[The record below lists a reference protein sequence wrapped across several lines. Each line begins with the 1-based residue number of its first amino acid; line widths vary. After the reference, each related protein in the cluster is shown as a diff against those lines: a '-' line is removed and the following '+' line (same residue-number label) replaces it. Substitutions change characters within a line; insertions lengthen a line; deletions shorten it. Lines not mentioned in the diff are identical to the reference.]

1 MTRTGKVGV
10 GFIGA
15 GMISE
20 QYLTN
25 LTRFPDVEVV
35 RIGDIDTDR
44 AAASAAKWGVAA
56 SGTGDDVLADP
67 DVEIV
72 VNLTLPAT
80 HVEVSTAALRA
91 GKHVWSE
98 KPIGVDRESAAGL
111 VALAESLGLGLGI
124 APDTVL
130 GSGWQTAKRA
140 IEAGAIGTP
149 LTAVTSFQWQGPDVF
164 HPNASFLYAKGAGP
178 LFDMGPYYFTALVHL
193 LGPIASVV
201 ATGSRSRDTRQLV
214 VGPNAGQEFPVEVPT
229 HLSVL
234 TSFEQGGNAQSLLSF
249 DTPLF
254 RHGVFEVNGTEG
266 TIVLPDPNTFGGGT
280 RSASHDRWVQMS
292 RSRSSR
298 SGRPSST
305 RSPPRA
311 AASACSTWRGRSVA
325 EARTSRRARSGTTSS
340 TRWSRWR
347 SPSSAVR
354 SSTSSRPSL
363 RSRPCRRTSTPSLPR
378 STRWPP
384 GSDDRG
390 GPRRRFLHDAPA
402 ACRPCRWG
410 EALLTSAARGT

>member
-1 MTRTGKVGV
+1 MTRTGRVGI

-25 LTRFPDVEVV
+25 LTTFPDVEVV
-35 RIGDIDTDR
+35 RIGDIDTER
-44 AAASAAKWGVAA
+44 AAASAAKWGIPA
-56 SGTGDDVLADP
+56 SGTGDEVLTDP

-111 VALAESLGLGLGI
+111 VALADELGLRLGI

-130 GSGWQTAKRA
+130 GTGWQTAKRA

-193 LGPIASVV
+193 LGPVASVV

-266 TIVLPDPNTFGGGT
+266 TIVLPDPNTFGGGHPIRIARPLGT
-280 RSASHDRWVQMS
+280 DVSFPIEQEWETLSDEEPTVGRGLGVLDMARAIRGGGAHIATGEVGYHVLDTMVAVEESVARRAFVEVASTVAPIASLPEDFD
-292 RSRSSR
+292 
-298 SGRPSST
+298 PL
-305 RSPPRA
+305 A
-311 AASACSTWRGRSVA
+311 ATLEGASATV
-325 EARTSRRARSGTTSS
+325 
-340 TRWSRWR
+340 
-347 SPSSAVR
+347 
-354 SSTSSRPSL
+354 
-363 RSRPCRRTSTPSLPR
+363 
-378 STRWPP
+378 
-384 GSDDRG
+384 
-390 GPRRRFLHDAPA
+390 
-402 ACRPCRWG
+402 
-410 EALLTSAARGT
+410 

>member
-1 MTRTGKVGV
+1 MTRTGRVGV

-25 LTRFPDVEVV
+25 LTTFPDVEVV
-35 RIGDIDTDR
+35 RIGDIDTER
-44 AAASAAKWGVAA
+44 AAASAAKWGIPA
-56 SGTGDDVLADP
+56 SGTGDEVLTDP

-111 VALAESLGLGLGI
+111 VALADELGLRLGI

-130 GSGWQTAKRA
+130 GTGWQTAKRA

-193 LGPIASVV
+193 LGPVASVV

-266 TIVLPDPNTFGGGT
+266 TIVLPDPNTFGGGHPIRIARPLGT
-280 RSASHDRWVQMS
+280 DVSFPIEQEWETLSDEEPTVGRGLGVLDMARAIRGGGPHIATGEVGYHVLDTMVAVEESVARRAFVEVASTVAPIASLPEDFD
-292 RSRSSR
+292 
-298 SGRPSST
+298 PL
-305 RSPPRA
+305 A
-311 AASACSTWRGRSVA
+311 ATLEGASATV
-325 EARTSRRARSGTTSS
+325 
-340 TRWSRWR
+340 
-347 SPSSAVR
+347 
-354 SSTSSRPSL
+354 
-363 RSRPCRRTSTPSLPR
+363 
-378 STRWPP
+378 
-384 GSDDRG
+384 
-390 GPRRRFLHDAPA
+390 
-402 ACRPCRWG
+402 
-410 EALLTSAARGT
+410 

>member
-1 MTRTGKVGV
+1 MTRTGRVGV

-25 LTRFPDVEVV
+25 LTTFPDVEVV
-35 RIGDIDTDR
+35 RIGDIDTAR
-44 AAASAAKWGVAA
+44 AAESAAKWGVPA
-56 SGTGDDVLADP
+56 SGTGEDVLADP

-111 VALAESLGLGLGI
+111 VALADELGLRLGI

-130 GSGWQTAKRA
+130 GTGWQTAKRA
-140 IEAGAIGTP
+140 IEAGVIGTP
-149 LTAVTSFQWQGPDVF
+149 LTAVTSMQWQGPDVF

-178 LFDMGPYYFTALVHL
+178 LFDIGPYYFTALVHL
-193 LGPIASVV
+193 LGPVESVV
-201 ATGSRSRDTRQLV
+201 ATGSRSRETRQLV

-229 HLSVL
+229 HVSVL

-266 TIVLPDPNTFGGGT
+266 TIVLPDPNTFGGGHPIRIARPLGKDVST
-280 RSASHDRWVQMS
+280 S

-298 SGRPSST
+298 TGRRSPT
-305 RSPPRA
+305 RSRRSV
-311 AASACSTWRGRSVA
+311 AASACSTWPARSAVA
-325 EARTSRRARSGTTSS
+325 ARTSPPARSGTTSS
-340 TRWSRWR
+340 TRWSPSRSR
-347 SPSSAVR
+347 SPAAR
-354 SSTSSRPSL
+354 SSRSRRPSR
-363 RSRPCRRTSTPSLPR
+363 RSRRCPR
-378 STRWPP
+378 ASTRSPRPWKARPP
-384 GSDDRG
+384 R
-390 GPRRRFLHDAPA
+390 
-402 ACRPCRWG
+402 CR
-410 EALLTSAARGT
+410 

>member
-1 MTRTGKVGV
+1 MTRTGRVGV

-25 LTRFPDVEVV
+25 LTTFPDVEVV
-35 RIGDIDTDR
+35 RIGDIDTAR
-44 AAASAAKWGVAA
+44 AAESAAKWGVPA
-56 SGTGDDVLADP
+56 SGTGEDVLADP

-111 VALAESLGLGLGI
+111 VALADELGLRLGI

-130 GSGWQTAKRA
+130 GTGWQTAKRA
-140 IEAGAIGTP
+140 IEAGVIGTP
-149 LTAVTSFQWQGPDVF
+149 LTAVTSMQWQGPDVF

-178 LFDMGPYYFTALVHL
+178 LFDIGPYYFTALVHL
-193 LGPIASVV
+193 LGPVESVV
-201 ATGSRSRDTRQLV
+201 ATGSRSRETRQLV

-229 HLSVL
+229 HVSVL

-266 TIVLPDPNTFGGGT
+266 TIVLPDPNTFGGGHPIRIARPLGT
-280 RSASHDRWVQMS
+280 DVSFPFEQDWETLSDEEPTVGRGLGVLDMARAIRGGGSH
-292 RSRSSR
+292 
-298 SGRPSST
+298 
-305 RSPPRA
+305 
-311 AASACSTWRGRSVA
+311 VA
-325 EARTSRRARSGTTSS
+325 TGEVGYHVLDTMVAVEESIARRAFVPVAS
-340 TRWSRWR
+340 TVA
-347 SPSSAVR
+347 PIA
-354 SSTSSRPSL
+354 
-363 RSRPCRRTSTPSLPR
+363 SLPEDFD
-378 STRWPP
+378 P
-384 GSDDRG
+384 
-390 GPRRRFLHDAPA
+390 LA
-402 ACRPCRWG
+402 ATLEG
-410 EALLTSAARGT
+410 ASVSA

>member
-35 RIGDIDTDR
+35 RIGDIDTER

-56 SGTGDDVLADP
+56 SGDGASVLEDP

-98 KPIGVDRESAAGL
+98 KPIGVDRGSAAGL
-111 VALAESLGLGLGI
+111 VALAESLGLRLGI

-164 HPNASFLYAKGAGP
+164 HPNASFLYAEGAGP

-201 ATGSRSRDTRQLV
+201 ATGSKSRDTRQLV

-234 TSFEQGGNAQSLLSF
+234 TSFEQGGTAQSLLSF

-266 TIVLPDPNTFGGGT
+266 TIVLPDPNTFGGGHSIRIARPLGADVSFPVEQEWET
-280 RSASHDRWVQMS
+280 VLDEEPTA
-292 RSRSSR
+292 
-298 SGRPSST
+298 GRGLGVLDMA
-305 RSPPRA
+305 RA
-311 AASACSTWRGRSVA
+311 IRGGGAHVATGEVGYHVLDTMVAVEESV
-325 EARTSRRARSGTTSS
+325 ERRAFVDVES
-340 TRWSRWR
+340 TVA
-347 SPSSAVR
+347 PIA
-354 SSTSSRPSL
+354 
-363 RSRPCRRTSTPSLPR
+363 SLPEDFD
-378 STRWPP
+378 P
-384 GSDDRG
+384 
-390 GPRRRFLHDAPA
+390 FA
-402 ACRPCRWG
+402 AT
-410 EALLTSAARGT
+410 LDTVAAGV

>member
-1 MTRTGKVGV
+1 MTRTGRVGV

-25 LTRFPDVEVV
+25 LTTFPDVEVV
-35 RIGDIDTDR
+35 RIGDIDTAR
-44 AAASAAKWGVAA
+44 AAESAAKWGVPA
-56 SGTGDDVLADP
+56 SGSGEDVLADP

-111 VALAESLGLGLGI
+111 VALADELGLRLGI

-130 GSGWQTAKRA
+130 GTGWQTAKRA
-140 IEAGAIGTP
+140 IEAGVIGTP
-149 LTAVTSFQWQGPDVF
+149 LTAVTSMQWQGPDVF

-178 LFDMGPYYFTALVHL
+178 LFDIGPYYFTALVHL
-193 LGPIASVV
+193 LGPVESVV
-201 ATGSRSRDTRQLV
+201 ATGSRSRETRQLV

-229 HLSVL
+229 HVSVL
-234 TSFEQGGNAQSLLSF
+234 TSFERGGNAQSLLSF

-266 TIVLPDPNTFGGGT
+266 TIVLPDPNTFGGGHPIRIARPLGKDVSFPFEQDWET
-280 RSASHDRWVQMS
+280 LSDEEPTVGRGLGVLDMARAIRGGGSH
-292 RSRSSR
+292 
-298 SGRPSST
+298 
-305 RSPPRA
+305 
-311 AASACSTWRGRSVA
+311 VA
-325 EARTSRRARSGTTSS
+325 TGEVGYHVLDTMVAVEESIARRAFVPVAS
-340 TRWSRWR
+340 TVA
-347 SPSSAVR
+347 PIA
-354 SSTSSRPSL
+354 
-363 RSRPCRRTSTPSLPR
+363 SLPEDFDPLAA
-378 STRWPP
+378 TLE
-384 GSDDRG
+384 G
-390 GPRRRFLHDAPA
+390 APA
-402 ACRPCRWG
+402 
-410 EALLTSAARGT
+410 SV

>member
-1 MTRTGKVGV
+1 MTRTGRVGV

-25 LTRFPDVEVV
+25 LTTFPDVEVV
-35 RIGDIDTDR
+35 RIGDIDTER
-44 AAASAAKWGVAA
+44 AAASAAKWGIPA
-56 SGTGDDVLADP
+56 SGTGDEVLTDP

-111 VALAESLGLGLGI
+111 VALADELGLRLGI

-130 GSGWQTAKRA
+130 GTGWQTAKRA

-193 LGPIASVV
+193 LGPVASVV
-201 ATGSRSRDTRQLV
+201 ATGSRSRETRQLV

-266 TIVLPDPNTFGGGT
+266 TIVLPDPNTFGGGHPIRIARPLGT
-280 RSASHDRWVQMS
+280 DVSFPIEQAWETLSDEEPTVGRGLGVLDMARAIRGGGAHVATGEVGYHVLDTMVAVEESVARRAFVEVASTVAPIASLPEDFD
-292 RSRSSR
+292 
-298 SGRPSST
+298 PL
-305 RSPPRA
+305 A
-311 AASACSTWRGRSVA
+311 ATLEGASATV
-325 EARTSRRARSGTTSS
+325 
-340 TRWSRWR
+340 
-347 SPSSAVR
+347 
-354 SSTSSRPSL
+354 
-363 RSRPCRRTSTPSLPR
+363 
-378 STRWPP
+378 
-384 GSDDRG
+384 
-390 GPRRRFLHDAPA
+390 
-402 ACRPCRWG
+402 
-410 EALLTSAARGT
+410 

>member
-1 MTRTGKVGV
+1 MTRTGRVGV

-25 LTRFPDVEVV
+25 ITTFPDVEVV
-35 RIGDIDTDR
+35 RIGDIDTER
-44 AAASAAKWGVAA
+44 AAASAAKWGIPA
-56 SGTGDDVLADP
+56 SGTGDEVLTDP

-111 VALAESLGLGLGI
+111 VALADELGLRLGI

-130 GSGWQTAKRA
+130 GTGWQTAKRA

-193 LGPIASVV
+193 LGPVASVV
-201 ATGSRSRDTRQLV
+201 ATGSRSRETRQLV

-234 TSFEQGGNAQSLLSF
+234 TSFEQGGSAQSLLSF

-266 TIVLPDPNTFGGGT
+266 TIVLPDPNTFGGGHPIRIARPLGT
-280 RSASHDRWVQMS
+280 DVSFPIEQAWETLSDEEPTVGRGLGVLDMARAIRGGGAHVATGEVGYHVLDTMVAVEESVARRAFVEVASTVAPIASLPEDFD
-292 RSRSSR
+292 
-298 SGRPSST
+298 PL
-305 RSPPRA
+305 A
-311 AASACSTWRGRSVA
+311 ATLEGASATV
-325 EARTSRRARSGTTSS
+325 
-340 TRWSRWR
+340 
-347 SPSSAVR
+347 
-354 SSTSSRPSL
+354 
-363 RSRPCRRTSTPSLPR
+363 
-378 STRWPP
+378 
-384 GSDDRG
+384 
-390 GPRRRFLHDAPA
+390 
-402 ACRPCRWG
+402 
-410 EALLTSAARGT
+410 

>member
-1 MTRTGKVGV
+1 MTRTGRVGI

-25 LTRFPDVEVV
+25 LTTFPDVEVV
-35 RIGDIDTDR
+35 RIGDIDTER
-44 AAASAAKWGVAA
+44 AAASAAKWGIPA
-56 SGTGDDVLADP
+56 SGTGDEVLTDP

-111 VALAESLGLGLGI
+111 VALAAELGLRLGI

-130 GSGWQTAKRA
+130 GTGWQTAKRA

-193 LGPIASVV
+193 LGPVASVV

-214 VGPNAGQEFPVEVPT
+214 VGPNAGQDFPVEVPT

-266 TIVLPDPNTFGGGT
+266 TIVLPDPNTFGGGHPIRIARPLGT
-280 RSASHDRWVQMS
+280 DVSFPFEQEWETLSDEEPTVGRGLGVLDMARAIRGGGAHIATGEVGYHVLDTMVAVEESVERRAFVDVASTVAPIASLPEDFD
-292 RSRSSR
+292 
-298 SGRPSST
+298 PL
-305 RSPPRA
+305 A
-311 AASACSTWRGRSVA
+311 ATLEGASATV
-325 EARTSRRARSGTTSS
+325 
-340 TRWSRWR
+340 
-347 SPSSAVR
+347 
-354 SSTSSRPSL
+354 
-363 RSRPCRRTSTPSLPR
+363 
-378 STRWPP
+378 
-384 GSDDRG
+384 
-390 GPRRRFLHDAPA
+390 
-402 ACRPCRWG
+402 
-410 EALLTSAARGT
+410 

>member
-1 MTRTGKVGV
+1 MTRTGRVGI

-25 LTRFPDVEVV
+25 LTTFPDVEVV
-35 RIGDIDTDR
+35 RIGDIDTER
-44 AAASAAKWGVAA
+44 AAASAAKWGIPA
-56 SGTGDDVLADP
+56 SGTGDEVLTDP

-111 VALAESLGLGLGI
+111 VALADELGLRLGI

-130 GSGWQTAKRA
+130 GTGWQTAKRA

-193 LGPIASVV
+193 LGPVASVV

-266 TIVLPDPNTFGGGT
+266 TIVLPDPNTFGGGHPIRIARPLGT
-280 RSASHDRWVQMS
+280 DVSFPIEQEWETLSDEEPTVGRGLGVLDMARAIRGGGPHIATGEVGYHVLDTMVAVEESVARRVFVEVASTVAPIASLPEDFD
-292 RSRSSR
+292 
-298 SGRPSST
+298 PL
-305 RSPPRA
+305 A
-311 AASACSTWRGRSVA
+311 ATLEGASATV
-325 EARTSRRARSGTTSS
+325 
-340 TRWSRWR
+340 
-347 SPSSAVR
+347 
-354 SSTSSRPSL
+354 
-363 RSRPCRRTSTPSLPR
+363 
-378 STRWPP
+378 
-384 GSDDRG
+384 
-390 GPRRRFLHDAPA
+390 
-402 ACRPCRWG
+402 
-410 EALLTSAARGT
+410 

>member
-1 MTRTGKVGV
+1 MTRTGRVGV

-25 LTRFPDVEVV
+25 LTTFPDVEVV
-35 RIGDIDTDR
+35 RIGDIDTER
-44 AAASAAKWGVAA
+44 AAASAAKWGIPA
-56 SGTGDDVLADP
+56 SGTGDEVLTDP

-111 VALAESLGLGLGI
+111 VALADELGLRLGI

-130 GSGWQTAKRA
+130 GTGWQTAKRA

-193 LGPIASVV
+193 LGPVASVV
-201 ATGSRSRDTRQLV
+201 ATGSRSRGTRQLV

-266 TIVLPDPNTFGGGT
+266 TIVLPDPNTFGGGHPIRIARPLGT
-280 RSASHDRWVQMS
+280 DVSFPIEQAWETLSDEEPTVGRGLGVLDMARAIRGGGAHVATGEVGYHVLDTMVAVEESVARRAFVEVASTVAPIASLPEDFD
-292 RSRSSR
+292 
-298 SGRPSST
+298 PL
-305 RSPPRA
+305 A
-311 AASACSTWRGRSVA
+311 ATLEGASATV
-325 EARTSRRARSGTTSS
+325 
-340 TRWSRWR
+340 
-347 SPSSAVR
+347 
-354 SSTSSRPSL
+354 
-363 RSRPCRRTSTPSLPR
+363 
-378 STRWPP
+378 
-384 GSDDRG
+384 
-390 GPRRRFLHDAPA
+390 
-402 ACRPCRWG
+402 
-410 EALLTSAARGT
+410 

>member
-1 MTRTGKVGV
+1 MTRTGRVGI

-25 LTRFPDVEVV
+25 LTTFPDVEVV
-35 RIGDIDTDR
+35 RIGDIDTER
-44 AAASAAKWGVAA
+44 AAASAAKWGIPA
-56 SGTGDDVLADP
+56 SGTGDEVLTDP

-80 HVEVSTAALRA
+80 HVEVSTSALRA

-111 VALAESLGLGLGI
+111 VALADELGLRLGI

-130 GSGWQTAKRA
+130 GTGWQTAKRA

-193 LGPIASVV
+193 LGPVASVV

-214 VGPNAGQEFPVEVPT
+214 VGPNAGQDFPVEVPT

-266 TIVLPDPNTFGGGT
+266 TIVLPDPNTFGGGHPIRIARPLGT
-280 RSASHDRWVQMS
+280 DVSFPFEQAWETLSDEEPTVGRGLGVLDMARAIRGGGAHIATGEVGYHVLDTMVAVEESVERRAFVDVASTVAPIASLPEDFD
-292 RSRSSR
+292 
-298 SGRPSST
+298 PL
-305 RSPPRA
+305 A
-311 AASACSTWRGRSVA
+311 ATLEGASATV
-325 EARTSRRARSGTTSS
+325 
-340 TRWSRWR
+340 
-347 SPSSAVR
+347 
-354 SSTSSRPSL
+354 
-363 RSRPCRRTSTPSLPR
+363 
-378 STRWPP
+378 
-384 GSDDRG
+384 
-390 GPRRRFLHDAPA
+390 
-402 ACRPCRWG
+402 
-410 EALLTSAARGT
+410 

>member
-1 MTRTGKVGV
+1 VTRTGRVGV
-10 GFIGA
+10 GIIGA

-25 LTRFPDVEVV
+25 LTTFPDVEVV
-35 RIGDIDTDR
+35 RIGDIDTER

-56 SGTGDDVLADP
+56 SGTGEDVLADP
-67 DVEIV
+67 GVEIV

-111 VALAESLGLGLGI
+111 VALADELGLRLGI

-130 GSGWQTAKRA
+130 GTGWQTAKRA
-140 IEAGAIGTP
+140 IEAGGIGTP

-193 LGPIASVV
+193 LGPVAAVV
-201 ATGSRSRDTRQLV
+201 ATGARSRDTRQLV

-234 TSFEQGGNAQSLLSF
+234 TAFEQGGNAQSLLSF

-266 TIVLPDPNTFGGGT
+266 TIVLPDPNTFGGGHPIRIARPLGKDVT
-280 RSASHDRWVQMS
+280 FPIEQEWETLSDEEPTVGRGLGILDMARAIRGGGSHVATGAVGYHVLDTMVAVEESVERRAFVPVESTVAPIASLPEDFDPLAATLEGAH
-292 RSRSSR
+292 
-298 SGRPSST
+298 
-305 RSPPRA
+305 A
-311 AASACSTWRGRSVA
+311 AA
-325 EARTSRRARSGTTSS
+325 
-340 TRWSRWR
+340 
-347 SPSSAVR
+347 
-354 SSTSSRPSL
+354 
-363 RSRPCRRTSTPSLPR
+363 
-378 STRWPP
+378 
-384 GSDDRG
+384 
-390 GPRRRFLHDAPA
+390 
-402 ACRPCRWG
+402 
-410 EALLTSAARGT
+410 